1 MKKFEEKFSRYYLDS
16 ISSIEAKLIVCQ
28 QVTDSES
35 LNLLCHTALK
45 AFKRL
50 CTKEDITIYKNKKN
64 ALLTQTRTNQLVH
77 YRLSKLLT
85 TSIFAMTTVTDSDFH
100 SRLAQVN
107 NLLSVLRMVM
117 KKVKDDQS
125 VHFQSTCDNFRDF
138 MIRLDYLQDG
148 AKAPRPLLMEILRQ
162 ISAIQISDTHNLV
175 LDLDDPISLN
185 LRMIADHRF
194 QMEIWQIT
202 L

>member
-1 MKKFEEKFSRYYLDS
+1 MCQTVNDS
-16 ISSIEAKLIVCQ
+16 
-28 QVTDSES
+28 DS
-35 LNLLCHTALK
+35 LNLLCHTAVK

-85 TSIFAMTTVTDSDFH
+85 GAIFAMNTTADSEFH
-100 SRLAQVN
+100 SRLSQVN
-107 NLLSVLRMVM
+107 GLLSVLRMVM

-125 VHFQSTCDNFRDF
+125 VHFQSTCDNFRDL
-138 MIRLDYLQDG
+138 MIRLDYQKDG
-148 AKAPRPLLMEILRQ
+148 VKAQRPLLMEILRQ
-162 ISAIQISDTHNLV
+162 ISCLKISDNQTLV
-175 LDLDDPISLN
+175 LDLENEDQTAFN

-194 QMEIWQIT
+194 
-202 L
+202 